1 MKSKMFDLTGRAAL
15 VTGGS
20 KGLGKAMAM
29 ALADA
34 GADVVLASRSEN
46 ELRAAAD
53 EIRSATGRR
62 AEFLATDMTNKAE
75 IERLAKFAADKL
87 GKVDILINNAG
98 SNEPQN
104 LDATTDE
111 AWDRIVELN
120 LSSCMRLSRAVVGG
134 MKERRWGRLLFTS
147 SIMGFASNPAR
158 GAYSATKAA
167 LVGMVRAW
175 ALELGPYNITA
186 NCIAPGP
193 FMTDLPMSLLSDE
206 QKDNFAKRAA
216 LLRWGQPEEL
226 AGPALLF
233 CSEAG
238 SYITGATLI
247 VDGGTLCRTF

>member
-1 MKSKMFDLTGRAAL
+1 MKSKIFDLTNRVAL

-20 KGLGKAMAM
+20 KGLGKAMALG
-29 ALADA
+29 LADA
-34 GADVVLASRSEN
+34 GADVVLASRHEG
-46 ELRAAAD
+46 ELQAAAE
-53 EIRSATGRR
+53 EIRAATGRR
-62 AEFLATDMTNKAE
+62 AVFLAVDMTNRVD
-75 IERLAKFAADKL
+75 IERLANFAVDKL

-98 SNEPQN
+98 SNEPQT
-104 LDATTDE
+104 LEETTDE

-134 MKERRWGRLLFTS
+134 MKERRWGRLVYTS

-175 ALELGPYNITA
+175 ALELGPYNITV

-193 FMTDLPMSLLSDE
+193 IMTDLPMSLLSQE

-226 AGPALLF
+226 AGPALLL
-233 CSEAG
+233 CSDAG
-238 SYITGATLI
+238 SYISGATLV

>member
-1 MKSKMFDLTGRAAL
+1 MKSKIFDLTNRVAL

-20 KGLGKAMAM
+20 KGLGKAMALG
-29 ALADA
+29 LADA
-34 GADVVLASRSEN
+34 GADVVLASRHEG
-46 ELRAAAD
+46 ELQAAAE
-53 EIRSATGRR
+53 EIRAATGRR
-62 AEFLATDMTNKAE
+62 AEFLAVDMTSRTD
-75 IERLAKFAADKL
+75 IERLANFAVDKL

-98 SNEPQN
+98 SNEPQT
-104 LDATTDE
+104 LEETTDE

-134 MKERRWGRLLFTS
+134 MKERRWGRLVYTS

-175 ALELGPYNITA
+175 ALELGPYNITV

-193 FMTDLPMSLLSDE
+193 IMTDLPMSLLSQE

-226 AGPALLF
+226 AGPALLL
-233 CSEAG
+233 CSDAG
-238 SYITGATLI
+238 SYISGATLV